1 MVVAAALAESE
12 PNLIDLCSIG
22 KYSLSLNLME
32 FGSDS
37 SINNGSF
44 IFLLIYEFIVK
55 IRYLLSRL
63 ATR

>member
-44 IFLLIYEFIVK
+44 IFTCIYEFIRK
-55 IRYLLSRL
+55 
-63 ATR
+63 